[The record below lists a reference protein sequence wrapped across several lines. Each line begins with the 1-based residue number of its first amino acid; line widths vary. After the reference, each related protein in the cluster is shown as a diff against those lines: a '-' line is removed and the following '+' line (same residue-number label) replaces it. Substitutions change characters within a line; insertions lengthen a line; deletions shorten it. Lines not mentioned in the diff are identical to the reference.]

1 MLPRIM
7 SLRNAAAIAL
17 CAALLVSC
25 GSDAGTEEAP
35 LAEAYI
41 LVVDWVLAEPEFA
54 VEVAPDKLVVVFVE
68 SMGPAE
74 IDLDVQVKVIAHF
87 SDKAEI
93 RFIDTRTEA
102 LQEADGFPVREGGL
116 LLGLGGVPL
125 DGSWDVR
132 GEIYQTA
139 ERVVGYRFKIDRS
152 GNTPSMTQPPER
164 VEPEGLVA
172 DS

>member
-1 MLPRIM
+1 MLPRVM
-7 SLRNAAAIAL
+7 SVRSVAAVIL

-25 GSDAGTEEAP
+25 GSDANTEDTQ

-41 LVVDWVLAEPEFA
+41 VVVDWVLAEPEFA
-54 VEVAPDKLVVVFVE
+54 VEVALDELAVVFVE
-68 SMGPAE
+68 SLGPAE
-74 IDLDVQVKVIAHF
+74 IDLDVQVKVISHF
-87 SDKAEI
+87 EDQADI
-93 RFIDTRTEA
+93 RFIDSRHEA
-102 LQEADGFPVREGGL
+102 LEETDGSPVRDGGL

-132 GEIYQTA
+132 GEVYRTA
-139 ERVVGYRFKIDRS
+139 ESVVGYRFQIDRS
-152 GNTPSMTQPPER
+152 GITPLLAQPPDR